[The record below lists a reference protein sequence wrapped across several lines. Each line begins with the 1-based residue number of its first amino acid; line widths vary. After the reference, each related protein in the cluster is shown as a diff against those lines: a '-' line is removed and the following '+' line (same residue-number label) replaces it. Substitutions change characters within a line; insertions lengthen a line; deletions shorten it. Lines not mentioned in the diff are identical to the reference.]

1 MVGLDGELQVGI
13 RAILIQGPD
22 VVGKDGGVGGKI
34 FMVKLGDSVDI
45 NVCYK
50 RKYQ

>member
-1 MVGLDGELQVGI
+1 MIGLDGELQVGI

-34 FMVKLGDSVDI
+34 FIVKLGDSV
-45 NVCYK
+45 NVNIRYK
-50 RKYQ
+50 